1 LTRFDALII
10 GGGPAGSTA
19 ALLLAKAG
27 WSVAVVEKAPF
38 PRRKVCGEYIAPT
51 NHSLFKQFGI
61 LDEVLKHAGP
71 EVRRVALVSKSSP
84 VIARMPHSK
93 HLSDGWGRGV
103 RREILDTLLMNR
115 AREAGAKSWQPWS
128 VIDVEKS
135 KNIFVSWL
143 ESKVNN
149 EKVEIESRVVIA
161 AHGSWG
167 IGHLPTQPSRQTPKA
182 SDLLAFK
189 AYLENASLPADT
201 MTMLVFPGGYAG
213 TASCDHDL
221 TSFSCCIRRDRLE
234 EIRRL
239 APNEKAGE
247 AAYRH
252 IVKSCPWLREVLQGA
267 RLNGEW
273 LATGPIRPGIRQR
286 YKDGI
291 FLVGNAA
298 GEAHPTIA
306 DGISMAI
313 QSAWLLCERLTRA
326 RSRALTDSEL
336 HEVARDYN
344 RSWLRAFRM
353 RIRAAEVFARLA
365 LTNETHGLLLPVVR
379 AFPQLLT
386 MGARLG
392 GIVEQVTA

>member
-10 GGGPAGSTA
+10 GGGPAGATA

-27 WSVAVVEKAPF
+27 WAVAVVEKAAF

-61 LDEVLKHAGP
+61 LEDVLQHSGP
-71 EVRRVALVSKSSP
+71 EVQRVGLVSKSGP
-84 VIARMPHSK
+84 VIAKMPHSSS
-93 HLSDGWGRGV
+93 LAAGWGRGV
-103 RREILDTLLMNR
+103 RREILDTLLLDCAKR
-115 AREAGAKSWQPWS
+115 AGAQVWQPWS
-128 VIDVEKS
+128 VVEVRRS
-135 KNIFVSWL
+135 KNIFVSRI
-143 ESKVNN
+143 ESKTTN

-167 IGHLPTQPSRQTPKA
+167 IGPLPTQPVRQTSKA

-189 AYLENASLPADT
+189 AYFENSLLPSDT

-213 TASCDHDL
+213 TASCDSDL
-221 TSFSCCIRRDRLE
+221 VSFSCCIRRDRLE
-234 EIRRL
+234 EIRRHSM
-239 APNEKAGE
+239 NEKAGE
-247 AAYRH
+247 AAFRH
-252 IVKSCPWLREVLQGA
+252 IVESCPWLREGLHEA

-286 YKDGI
+286 YKEGI

-313 QSAWLLCERLTRA
+313 QSAWLLSQRLTEQPPH
-326 RSRALTDSEL
+326 ALTDAKL
-336 HEVARDYN
+336 QNVGRDYN
-344 RSWLRAFRM
+344 RAWLRAFRL

-365 LTNETHGLLLPVVR
+365 LSNEAHGLLLPVVR

-386 MGARLG
+386 IGARLG
-392 GIVEQVTA
+392 GIVEPVTA